1 MKVQKYIKIRQL
13 HLYDILNPF
22 FMRRWRQN
30 ENKTFSRLEKQMRNM
45 NDQETIEIEASKL
58 SQDVVD
64 ELVDEDIMD
73 KEQAQNLGDK
83 IWMEEVADQKPNKAS
98 SLEYIK
104 SLLSWN
110 IDLMSRFTIGSKSRL
125 IDFGSGIKSYISNK
139 KSIIG
144 QRTVFADVVS
154 VEPKKNKQNLDKV
167 IIELEN
173 NEIGRFEVEID
184 LKSTGLSNIMA
195 YKSVDNPKQL
205 EGEKLL
211 ISRESFT
218 SSMYNNNETSILIP
232 HNVSKSGK
240 IRFKL
245 YSLSREVFK
254 KSRVKGLY
262 QGSVEELLF
271 AYIITGI
278 ASVFLFAG
286 TSGSIFS
293 VLGIISVILWGSV
306 AGFHSAHIV
315 FTIINAITCLFLK
328 SDYEKIEKRS

>member
-1 MKVQKYIKIRQL
+1 
-13 HLYDILNPF
+13 
-22 FMRRWRQN
+22 
-30 ENKTFSRLEKQMRNM
+30 MRNM

-64 ELVDEDIMD
+64 ELVDENIMD
-73 KEQAQNLGDK
+73 KEQAQNLGDE
-83 IWMEEVADQKPNKAS
+83 IWMGEVADQKPNKAS

-110 IDLMSRFTIGSKSRL
+110 VDLMSRFTIGSKSRL
-125 IDFGSGIKSYISNK
+125 IHFGSGIKSYISNK

-173 NEIGRFEVEID
+173 NEIDRFEVGID
-184 LKSTGLSNIMA
+184 LKSTELSNIMA

-218 SSMYNNNETSILIP
+218 SSMYDNEASILIP
-232 HNVSKSGK
+232 HNVSKTGK

-262 QGSVEELLF
+262 QGSVDDLLF

-293 VLGIISVILWGSV
+293 ALGIISVILWGSV